1 MFLFLT
7 DKNRARGPREM
18 EHGNYSTSRTP
29 GAVSGIVSWGDVAV
43 ESVAAL
49 ARWIASLPPDLAP
62 VIGALKVTN
71 DPTCNI

>member
-1 MFLFLT
+1 MLLFYRQ
-7 DKNRARGPREM
+7 KSSA
-18 EHGNYSTSRTP
+18 
-29 GAVSGIVSWGDVAV
+29 
-43 ESVAAL
+43 AAL